1 MGSLLQI
8 RNVPDEDRRKLK
20 ARAAESGKSLN
31 AFLLDLIARE
41 VSRPTVNEVLRRAE
55 RRAERASG
63 SAVDALSDARAERDR
78 ELGTQ

>member
-8 RNVPDEDRRKLK
+8 RNVPDEARRKLK

-41 VSRPTVNEVLRRAE
+41 VSRPTVNEVLSRAE

-78 ELGTQ
+78 ELGTR

>member
-8 RNVPDEDRRKLK
+8 RNVPDEARRKLK

-31 AFLLDLIARE
+31 AYLLDLITRE
-41 VSRPTVNEVLRRAE
+41 VSRPTVNEVLSRAAI
-55 RRAERASG
+55 RSERASG
-63 SAVDALSDARAERDR
+63 SALDALSDARAERAQ